1 MGLELKSVGFTYL
14 PGTPMAQEV
23 LRDIDLEL
31 ECGEIVCLMG
41 RTGAGKST
49 LLQILGGLLIPRAGE
64 VILDGERADNSQR
77 GEQVLRQ
84 AVGILMQSSEKQL
97 FAETVEKD
105 VAFGPRNQGLAA
117 DELARRVT
125 EALHA
130 VGMDPESY
138 AQRSPFSLSGG
149 EMRRVALAGVLAMRP
164 RYLLLDEPAS
174 GLDYP
179 GRQNLHDILMAQ
191 RDDNKGIL
199 VVTHDW
205 EEVAMLAD
213 RVLLLRDGRIP
224 VSGTKADVIA
234 SIEDLERA
242 RLQPPPL
249 VEVLAQLHRR
259 GLPLPAYT
267 SSSAEAASLIAEAIE
282 GAGR

>member
-1 MGLELKSVGFTYL
+1 MGPELKSVGFTYL

-149 EMRRVALAGVLAMRP
+149 EMRRAALAGVLAMRP

-205 EEVAMLAD
+205 EEVAVLAD

-259 GLPLPAYT
+259 GLQLPAYT